1 MTASNGRPHEGQ
13 KTAAVGSVSLA
24 LGAAHAGILA
34 CARDGDHALLSGP
47 RTAPVPATDAQVI
60 FGSVDRVVSR
70 LLGDVDSVVVLPRT
84 HEDAILAAAQEID
97 MQSRKP

>member
-1 MTASNGRPHEGQ
+1 MQEM
-13 KTAAVGSVSLA
+13 
-24 LGAAHAGILA
+24 
-34 CARDGDHALLSGP
+34 
-47 RTAPVPATDAQVI
+47 ATTI

>member
-1 MTASNGRPHEGQ
+1 MATTLYFPAHEQ
-13 KTAAVGSVSLA
+13 RQFPPPM
-24 LGAAHAGILA
+24 LGKL
-34 CARDGDHALLSGP
+34 
-47 RTAPVPATDAQVI
+47 I